1 MIRSLSCIVLSLL
14 TMITHA
20 QVKKEIM
27 YVGTYS
33 VRGSKGIYV
42 LTFNRAKGTLTQQQA
57 VPSLESPI
65 FQTIHPNKKFLYS
78 VNVGS
83 AEVPDKGGSVS
94 AYGIDAATGKL
105 SGLNSRPSYGG
116 EPCHISIEKNGQYAF
131 VSNYQEGNMVSL
143 QLFDDGLVGAA
154 ADAKKFSGNSINKQR
169 QEQSHIHS
177 AVISPDN
184 KFLYV
189 SDLGTDKVYIF
200 RINDNGTL
208 APASMPSISV
218 AAGAGPRHFT
228 FHPNG
233 KYAYLAEELTSTVA
247 AFSVDKATG
256 ALTLLQDSVVSL
268 PEEFKNHNTSADIH
282 TDPKGKFLYMSNRG
296 HDAIAIF
303 SINADGTIKL
313 LGHQSVLGKT
323 PRNFFM
329 DPRGEFIFVANQ
341 DTDNIVVFRINA
353 KTGKLTPVGKPL
365 KIPAPV
371 CLQLVS
377 LP

>member
-1 MIRSLSCIVLSLL
+1 MRSFTCIFLCLI
-14 TMITHA
+14 TMITQA
-20 QVKKEIM
+20 QVRKELM

-33 VRGSKGIYV
+33 VRGSKGVYV
-42 LTFNRAKGTLTQQQA
+42 LSFNRAKGTFTQLQV

-65 FQTIHPNKKFLYS
+65 FQAIHPNKKFLYS
-78 VNVGS
+78 VNIGS
-83 AEVPDKGGSVS
+83 AEAPDKGGSVS
-94 AYGIDAATGKL
+94 AYGIDPATGKL

-116 EPCHISIEKNGQYAF
+116 EPCHISIEKNGHYAF
-131 VSNYQEGNMVSL
+131 VSNYQEGNLVSL

-189 SDLGTDKVYIF
+189 ADLGTDKVYIF
-200 RINDNGTL
+200 RINDDGTL
-208 APASMPSISV
+208 VPGTVPQISV
-218 AAGAGPRHFT
+218 VAGAGPRHFT

-247 AFSVDKATG
+247 AFSVDKVTG
-256 ALTLLQDSVVSL
+256 GLTILQDSVVSL
-268 PEEFKNHNTSADIH
+268 PEAFKDHNTSADIH

-303 SINADGTIKL
+303 SINTDGTIML
-313 LGHQSVLGKT
+313 IGHQPVLGKT

-329 DPRGEFIFVANQ
+329 DPRGEFLFVANQ

-353 KTGKLTPVGKPL
+353 KTGKLSPVGRPL

-371 CLQLVS
+371 CLQLIS